1 MRSEV
6 SLGVTSSIELSV
18 IVLSYNNADYIIECL
33 DSIRAQGVTSYEV
46 IIIDDCST
54 DDSVQ
59 RVRAYIADKPEFS
72 LVEKKENSGGAVSS
86 QIGISKAVGKYL
98 ALVDSDDIVA
108 NGAYGLLIS
117 RIEKDGS
124 DFAAGL
130 PIKLN
135 SSCRLVIPEIELP
148 IYSSNRVLESDEEII
163 EFALQPFYWN
173 IV

>member
-1 MRSEV
+1 MFRPFPGEEIAAA
-6 SLGVTSSIELSV
+6 LKNAKV
-18 IVLSYNNADYIIECL
+18 IACMGRNDYIKGIWHL
-33 DSIRAQGVTSYEV
+33 VKA
-46 IIIDDCST
+46 
-54 DDSVQ
+54 
-59 RVRAYIADKPEFS
+59 FS